1 MAIDILDSLFYDSS
15 KDKKRQDALIQQG
28 IDAYSALELPDY
40 EKVNYKAPDYV
51 GDVIAPE
58 AEAVTMGDTAY
69 RGISVDPNL
78 RKAQLAQLAALEE
91 LRDSGGMTLA
101 DKANLESIQRDSALQ
116 AKSERDAI
124 MQQAAMR
131 GQAGS
136 NMTLANILQ
145 AQQAGQNRLS
155 DQDLKIAA
163 MAQER
168 ALKAGGLASGLA
180 GDVRGQDFGEQ
191 ARIAEAEDAANK
203 FNASIR
209 SGMNQFNVSNT
220 LRAAQGNQASRQG
233 VANVGAQYGKE
244 AEMMNK
250 YQMPTTSFGQNLNK
264 TQGQVGQY
272 NLSAQQLGQDI
283 ANKQAAQSNLWSSAA
298 QIGAGLATG
307 GASTG
312 LFAAGKALADRGAKK
327 TSDTD
332 TPTTLENYYDNT
344 DEEDKRLTGFWG
356 V

>member
-15 KDKKRQDALIQQG
+15 ADKDRRDAFIQQG
-28 IDAYSALELPDY
+28 IDAYGNLKTPEY
-40 EKVNYKAPDYV
+40 EDVIYRGPEYV

-91 LRDSGGMTLA
+91 LRDQGGFNLT
-101 DKANLESIQRDSALQ
+101 DKANLAEIQRDSALQ
-116 AKSERDAI
+116 GKSQRDAI

-155 DQDLKIAA
+155 DQDLRIAA

-168 ALKAGGLASGLA
+168 ALNAGSAAAGLA
-180 GDVRGQDFGEQ
+180 GNVRGQDFGEQ
-191 ARIAEAEDAANK
+191 ARIAEAEDAASK

-209 SGMNQFNVSNT
+209 SGMNQFNASNA
-220 LRAAQGNQASRQG
+220 LRADQGNQATRQG
-233 VANVGAQYGKE
+233 VSNVGAQYGKE
-244 AEMMNK
+244 QEYLNK
-250 YQMPTTSFGQNLNK
+250 YQIPTTSFNQNLAK
-264 TQGQVGQY
+264 TQGQVGQT
-272 NLSAQQLGQDI
+272 NLSAQQIGQDI
-283 ANKQAAQSNLWSSAA
+283 ATNKAAQSNLY
-298 QIGAGLATG
+298 GGLAQLG
-307 GASTG
+307 GAALLYKDPNDDSTT
-312 LFAAGKALADRGAKK
+312 K
-327 TSDTD
+327 TT
-332 TPTTLENYYDNT
+332 TPKTNSPMAPQVQDPNIYQ

-356 V
+356 

>member
-15 KDKKRQDALIQQG
+15 SDKKKRDRFIQEG
-28 IDAYSALELPDY
+28 VDAYAGLELPDY
-40 EKVNYKAPDYV
+40 ENVNYKGPDYV

-78 RKAQLAQLAALEE
+78 RKSQLAQLAALEE

-116 AKSERDAI
+116 GKSERDAI

-136 NMTLANILQ
+136 NMTLASMLQ

-163 MAQER
+163 MAQDR

-191 ARIAEAEDAANK
+191 SRIAEAEDAANK

-209 SGMNQFNVSNT
+209 SGMNQFNVGNT
-220 LRAAQGNQASRQG
+220 LRAAQTNQALKQG
-233 VANVGAQYGKE
+233 VSNVGAQYGKE

-250 YQMPTTSFGQNLNK
+250 YQMPTTSFSQKLNK
-264 TQGQVGQY
+264 TQGQVGQS

-283 ANKQAAQSNLWSSAA
+283 ATNKAAQSNLYS
-298 QIGAGLATG
+298 GLSQLG
-307 GASTG
+307 GAAMLYNRPTNAASTTP
-312 LFAAGKALADRGAKK
+312 KA
-327 TSDTD
+327 
-332 TPTTLENYYDNT
+332 PTLDSYYDNT
-344 DEEDKRLTGFWG
+344 DDEDKRLTGFWE

>member
-15 KDKKRQDALIQQG
+15 KDKKRKDALIQQG

-40 EKVNYKAPDYV
+40 ENVNYKGPDYV

-91 LRDSGGMTLA
+91 LRDSGGMTLS

-136 NMTLANILQ
+136 NMTLASILQ

-163 MAQER
+163 MAQDR

-191 ARIAEAEDAANK
+191 SRIAEAEDAANK

-209 SGMNQFNVSNT
+209 SGMNQFNVGNVIRT
-220 LRAAQGNQASRQG
+220 GQANQALKQG

-250 YQMPTTSFGQNLNK
+250 YQMPTTSFNQKLNK
-264 TQGQVGQY
+264 TQGQVGQT
-272 NLSAQQLGQDI
+272 NLSAQELGQDI
-283 ANKQAAQSNLWSSAA
+283 RNQQSAQSNLYGGLTNLGAA
-298 QIGAGLATG
+298 TILYNRPTKAAT
-307 GASTG
+307 TTP
-312 LFAAGKALADRGAKK
+312 KA
-327 TSDTD
+327 
-332 TPTTLENYYDNT
+332 PTLDSYYDNT